1 MYSGTFSPTEL
12 RQYFD
17 EVGFYMDE
25 QDWRDYGL
33 GYTADVND
41 VSDWGIDIVE
51 GI

>member
-1 MYSGTFSPTEL
+1 
-12 RQYFD
+12 
-17 EVGFYMDE
+17 MDE

-41 VSDWGIDIVE
+41 VGDLRIDIVE